1 MPNTSLTERLSRL
14 GRVTELT
21 RLSSGPP
28 EETLPTA
35 EPRRGAVI
43 RTFRAGRAAGAGVS
57 DGRARLR
64 LTAMMI
70 FNALTAELAAA
81 GPTRRASPKP

>member
-1 MPNTSLTERLSRL
+1 MPNTSLTERLSRQ

-21 RLSSGPP
+21 RVSSAPP
-28 EETLPTA
+28 EE
-35 EPRRGAVI
+35 V
-43 RTFRAGRAAGAGVS
+43 
-57 DGRARLR
+57 R